1 MYPAHIRET
10 GERQTVQEHCR
21 NTAALAAAALRP
33 LGLEKSAYLAGLLHD
48 AGKNKQEYAQYLSE
62 AVSGGN
68 AVRGSVNHT
77 FAGVRL
83 LLDRWHGGCGTFSYS
98 DVTAELLAFAVGS
111 HHGLFDCIDPQQH
124 SGFFHRQT
132 KEGIFY
138 DESRRGF
145 LAQVADEEELERL
158 FHNAVREMA
167 PMLDRLAALSTQ
179 ADDNEADRETAF
191 YIGLLARMLLSA
203 VIEGDRTDTA
213 AFMDGIEPPVFPED
227 MRPIWT
233 ERLAFMEKKL
243 AAFPRKTPID
253 LARHTISDTCA
264 AGAARPGGVY
274 RLNVPTG
281 GGKTLASLRFALTH
295 AAKWNCS
302 RIIFTAP
309 LLSILDQNAQV
320 IRDYIGDDA
329 LILEHHSNLAE
340 PKETPERLQELELLT
355 ASWSAPIIIT
365 TLVQLLNTCFSGKT
379 SAIRRFHAL
388 CGSVIVIDEVQ
399 TVPGKMLTLFNLA
412 VNFLSE
418 VCGATIVLCSATQP
432 CLEAADHPLH
442 RQPVD
447 LVPQQKALWDVF
459 KRTTSKMPDVPSWR
473 SSRRSSR
480 RYCRRATVCW
490 WCATQKR
497 RRRSCSS
504 RCKPR
509 IAGASICPPPCVCS
523 TAGRLCRP
531 YSPRWTSPPPTGKGL
546 SASPRR

>member
-1 MYPAHIRET
+1 MYPAHIHET

-21 NTAALAAAALRP
+21 NTAALAATALRP
-33 LGLEKSAYLAGLLHD
+33 LGLEKSAYLVGLLHD

-77 FAGVRL
+77 FAGVRF
-83 LLDRWHGGCGTFSYS
+83 LLDRWHCGEGDLSYS

-111 HHGLFDCIDPQQH
+111 HHGLFDCVDPQQH

-138 DESRRGF
+138 DESRQGF
-145 LAQVADEEELERL
+145 LAEVADEEELEHL
-158 FHNAVREMA
+158 FRDAVREMT

-309 LLSILDQNAQV
+309 LLSILEQNARV
-320 IRDYIGDDA
+320 IHEYVG
-329 LILEHHSNLAE
+329 
-340 PKETPERLQELELLT
+340 
-355 ASWSAPIIIT
+355 
-365 TLVQLLNTCFSGKT
+365 G
-379 SAIRRFHAL
+379 
-388 CGSVIVIDEVQ
+388 
-399 TVPGKMLTLFNLA
+399 
-412 VNFLSE
+412 
-418 VCGATIVLCSATQP
+418 
-432 CLEAADHPLH
+432 
-442 RQPVD
+442 
-447 LVPQQKALWDVF
+447 
-459 KRTTSKMPDVPSWR
+459 
-473 SSRRSSR
+473 
-480 RYCRRATVCW
+480 
-490 WCATQKR
+490 
-497 RRRSCSS
+497 
-504 RCKPR
+504 
-509 IAGASICPPPCVCS
+509 
-523 TAGRLCRP
+523 
-531 YSPRWTSPPPTGKGL
+531 
-546 SASPRR
+546 